1 MLTFYIG
8 AVTLLA
14 VVCAG
19 GSLARLGSV
28 RIRRP
33 WLLWAALADQVI
45 IISVLPDSHPA
56 LLAVAHLA
64 SYAAA
69 GVCLVLNRRLP
80 GAWLMGAGG
89 GLNGLVIAL
98 NGGSLPASAS
108 AMRTAGRIETTEH
121 FSNSGVHAHPR
132 LALLG
137 DVFATP
143 AWLPGHTVFS
153 AGDVLIWLG
162 IAWLIWRTCRA
173 GAGRQPVAGRHRLS
187 RRERGLGRASI

>member
-8 AVTLLA
+8 AVALVA
-14 VVCAG
+14 VLCAG
-19 GSLARLGSV
+19 GSLARLGRV
-28 RIRRP
+28 RIRHA
-33 WLLWAALADQVI
+33 WLLWAALADQI
-45 IISVLPDSHPA
+45 LIISFLPASHPA
-56 LLAVAHLA
+56 LLAAAHLA

-69 GVCLVLNRRLP
+69 GLCLVLNRRLP
-80 GAWLMGAGG
+80 GAWLIGAGG

-108 AMRTAGRIETTEH
+108 AMRMAGRVETNEH

-132 LALLG
+132 LAMLG

-153 AGDVLIWLG
+153 LGDILIWAG
-162 IAWLIWRTCRA
+162 IAWLLWRTCRSA
-173 GAGRQPVAGRHRLS
+173 AGRHRA
-187 RRERGLGRASI
+187 RPVNRGLTSTARQVTIDA